1 MGAAQFQV
9 LRQRRKIADV
19 CRRSI
24 KEEFSRRKRRTPEGE
39 RVPGGEGESAEI
51 SRGVPAQIYKIK
63 KYAGAEEEF
72 CKMEDHQELVC
83 LLNSKIDE
91 CDDLIV
97 EISQLRYHLEDI
109 IKLIDKK
116 SGNGNP
122 RRPRKKSSLKVV
134 V

>member
-1 MGAAQFQV
+1 
-9 LRQRRKIADV
+9 
-19 CRRSI
+19 
-24 KEEFSRRKRRTPEGE
+24 
-39 RVPGGEGESAEI
+39 
-51 SRGVPAQIYKIK
+51 
-63 KYAGAEEEF
+63 
-72 CKMEDHQELVC
+72 MEDHQELVC

-109 IKLIDKK
+109 IKLLDSKDNK
-116 SGNGNP
+116 GNP